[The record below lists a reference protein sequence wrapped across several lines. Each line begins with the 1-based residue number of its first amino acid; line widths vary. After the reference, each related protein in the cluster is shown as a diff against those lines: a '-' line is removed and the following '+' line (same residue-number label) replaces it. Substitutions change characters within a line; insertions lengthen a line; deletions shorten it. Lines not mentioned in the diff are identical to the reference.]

1 VLSGSIYFLLT
12 VPRRGRKSTRVQG
25 VAPPTHPPPL
35 LPELPPGEGVAVGAT
50 VGAGVAVGTVVGVG
64 WGTPPATVQVM
75 VDPSAEK
82 PVREIPEAV
91 PS

>member
-1 VLSGSIYFLLT
+1 M
-12 VPRRGRKSTRVQG
+12 
-25 VAPPTHPPPL
+25 
-35 LPELPPGEGVAVGAT
+35 GAT

-64 WGTPPATVQVM
+64 WGIPPATVQVM